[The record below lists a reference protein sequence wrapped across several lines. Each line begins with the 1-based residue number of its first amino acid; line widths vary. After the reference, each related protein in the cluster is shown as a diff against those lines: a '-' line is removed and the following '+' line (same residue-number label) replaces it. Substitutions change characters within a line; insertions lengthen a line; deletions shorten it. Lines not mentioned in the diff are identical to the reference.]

1 MSGNSPLLDHTDRR
15 ILNELARDA
24 GLTSAALGER
34 IGLSPSAVHRRVRL
48 LEQGGMID
56 GYRARLSKAARGNP
70 SIVFVEV
77 TLSGQS
83 RDILADF
90 EQAIERCDEI
100 TEAHLMS
107 GQSDYLLKV
116 EVREGDS
123 YERIHRELLASLPGI
138 QRLVS
143 HFSIRAVIEE
153 AS

>member
-1 MSGNSPLLDHTDRR
+1 MLDHTDRR

-90 EQAIERCDEI
+90 EQAIEQCNEI

-123 YERIHRELLASLPGI
+123 YERIHRELLASLPGV

>member
-1 MSGNSPLLDHTDRR
+1 MIDQTDRR
-15 ILNELARDA
+15 ILDELARDA

-34 IGLSPSAVHRRVRL
+34 VGLSPSAAHRRVRL
-48 LEQGGMID
+48 LEQRGMID

-83 RDILADF
+83 RQVLAEF
-90 EQAIERCDEI
+90 EQAIRECHEI
-100 TEAHLMS
+100 TEAHLMG
-107 GQSDYLLKV
+107 GQADYLLKV

-123 YERIHRELLASLPGI
+123 YERIHRELLAGLPGV

-143 HFSIRAVIEE
+143 LFSIRTVIED
-153 AS
+153 SR

>member
-1 MSGNSPLLDHTDRR
+1 MLDQTDRR
-15 ILNELARDA
+15 ILKQLSRDA

-34 IGLSPSAVHRRVRL
+34 VGLSPSAAHRRVRL
-48 LEQGGMID
+48 LEQRGMID

-83 RDILADF
+83 REALAAF
-90 EQAIERCDEI
+90 EQAIAESEEI
-100 TEAHLMS
+100 TEAHLMT
-107 GQSDYLLKV
+107 GESDYLLKL

-123 YERIHRELLASLPGI
+123 YERIHRELLAGLPGV

-143 HFSIRAVIEE
+143 HFSIRAIVEE
-153 AS
+153 SR

>member
-1 MSGNSPLLDHTDRR
+1 MLDPTDRR
-15 ILNELARDA
+15 ILHELARDA

-34 IGLSPSAVHRRVRL
+34 VGLSPSAVHRRVRL
-48 LEQGGMID
+48 LEQRGMID

-83 RDILADF
+83 RNVLADF
-90 EQAIERCDEI
+90 EQAIEQCSEI
-100 TEAHLMS
+100 AEAHLMG

-116 EVREGDS
+116 EVREGDT
-123 YERIHRELLASLPGI
+123 YERIHRELLAGLPGV

-143 HFSIRAVIEE
+143 LFSIRTVIEE
-153 AS
+153 SR

>member
-1 MSGNSPLLDHTDRR
+1 MIDPTDRR
-15 ILNELARDA
+15 ILKELSRDA

-34 IGLSPSAVHRRVRL
+34 VSLSPSAAHRRVRL
-48 LEQGGMID
+48 LEQRGLID

-90 EQAIERCDEI
+90 EQAIERRDEI
-100 TEAHLMS
+100 TEAHLMT
-107 GQSDYLLKV
+107 GESDYLLKL

-123 YERIHRELLASLPGI
+123 YERIHRELLAGLPGV

-143 HFSIRAVIEE
+143 HFSIRAIVEE
-153 AS
+153 SR

>member
-1 MSGNSPLLDHTDRR
+1 MIDPTDRR
-15 ILNELARDA
+15 ILKLLSRDA

-34 IGLSPSAVHRRVRL
+34 VGLSPSAAHRRVRL
-48 LEQGGMID
+48 LEQRGMID

-83 RDILADF
+83 RETLAAF
-90 EQAIERCDEI
+90 EQAIEARDEI
-100 TEAHLMS
+100 TEAHLMT
-107 GQSDYLLKV
+107 GESDYLLKL

-123 YERIHRELLASLPGI
+123 YERIHRELLAGLPGV

-143 HFSIRAVIEE
+143 HFSIRAIVEE
-153 AS
+153 SR

>member
-1 MSGNSPLLDHTDRR
+1 LQDIILIDQIDRR
-15 ILNELARDA
+15 ILGELARDA

-34 IGLSPSAVHRRVRL
+34 VGLSPSAAHRRVRL

-83 RDILADF
+83 REVLAGF
-90 EQAIERCDEI
+90 ERAIEQCSEI
-100 TEAHLMS
+100 TEAHLMG
-107 GQSDYLLKV
+107 GQADYLLKV
-116 EVREGDS
+116 EVREGDT
-123 YERIHRELLASLPGI
+123 YERIHRELLAGLPGV

-143 HFSIRAVIEE
+143 LFSIRTVIDQ
-153 AS
+153 SC

>member
-1 MSGNSPLLDHTDRR
+1 MLDHTDRR

>member
-1 MSGNSPLLDHTDRR
+1 MIDQVDRR
-15 ILNELARDA
+15 ILDELARDA

-34 IGLSPSAVHRRVRL
+34 VGLSPSAAHRRVRL
-48 LEQGGMID
+48 LEQRRLID

-83 RDILADF
+83 RQVLAAF
-90 EQAIERCDEI
+90 EEAIEQCNEI
-100 TEAHLMS
+100 TEAHLMG
-107 GQSDYLLKV
+107 GQADYLLKV

-123 YERIHRELLASLPGI
+123 YERIHRELLAGLPGV

-143 HFSIRAVIEE
+143 LFSIRTVIED
-153 AS
+153 SR

>member
-1 MSGNSPLLDHTDRR
+1 MIDQVDRR

-34 IGLSPSAVHRRVRL
+34 VGLSPSAAHRRVRL
-48 LEQGGMID
+48 LEQRGLID

-83 RDILADF
+83 RDVLANF
-90 EQAIERCDEI
+90 EQAIQRHAEI

-123 YERIHRELLASLPGI
+123 YERIHRELLAGLPGV
-138 QRLVS
+138 QRLIS

-153 AS
+153 LS

>member
-1 MSGNSPLLDHTDRR
+1 MIDQIDRR
-15 ILNELARDA
+15 ILSELVRDA

-34 IGLSPSAVHRRVRL
+34 VGLSPSAAHRRVRL
-48 LEQGGMID
+48 LEQRGLID
-56 GYRARLSKAARGNP
+56 GYRAKLSKAARGNP

-83 RDILADF
+83 RDVLADF

-116 EVREGDS
+116 EVREGDR
-123 YERIHRELLASLPGI
+123 YERIHRELLAGLPSV

-143 HFSIRAVIEE
+143 HFSIRTVIEE
-153 AS
+153 AR